1 MREKQLLIVDDAPL
15 IVSRLRTMLEGVPGL
30 GPILFAGTYTG
41 AIAILSRDEPGI
53 ILLDINL
60 PDRSGIDLLRYIK
73 QHHVNVLVIMC
84 SNQSSP
90 FYRHLCARI
99 GAAYFIDKSTE
110 FETIPE
116 VITRFL

>member
-1 MREKQLLIVDDAPL
+1 
-15 IVSRLRTMLEGVPGL
+15 MLDGLPGL
-30 GPILFAGTYTG
+30 GPILVTGTYTE
-41 AIAILSRDEPGI
+41 AITILQSNEPGI

-73 QHHVNVLVIMC
+73 QHHASAIVIMC
-84 SNQSSP
+84 SNQSSL
-90 FYRHLCARI
+90 FYRNLCARI

>member
-15 IVSRLRTMLEGVPGL
+15 IVNRLRTMLEGMPGV
-30 GPILFAGTYTG
+30 GPILFAGTFTG
-41 AIAILSRDEPGI
+41 AIAILQTDEPGL

-60 PDRSGIDLLRYIK
+60 PDRNGIDLLRYIR
-73 QHHVNVLVIMC
+73 HHHASAIVIMC
-84 SNQSSP
+84 SNQSSL
-90 FYRHLCARI
+90 FYRNLCTRI